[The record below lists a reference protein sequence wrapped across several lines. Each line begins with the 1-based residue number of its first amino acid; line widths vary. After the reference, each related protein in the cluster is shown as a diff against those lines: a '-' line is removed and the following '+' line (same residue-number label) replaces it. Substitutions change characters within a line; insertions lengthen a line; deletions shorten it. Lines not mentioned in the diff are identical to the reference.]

1 MQWDDQKSNVFKI
14 AERMVKTNQVIN
26 GDKNYYWLKK
36 KKKRAWKSYYQK
48 LLNIEFVRDRN
59 SLS

>member
-1 MQWDDQKSNVFKI
+1 MIRKAMFLRLQRGWSNLIKLL
-14 AERMVKTNQVIN
+14 MVTNIIT
-26 GDKNYYWLKK
+26 DEKK